1 MKKCIDESAPPIIS
15 ETNNN
20 KNIFLLQNNSCN
32 KTNLFHNFCTINNK
46 IEPKNNIKGT
56 NLKIEEDKIEQK
68 NVRIAIKT
76 EKLNLLEHQKL
87 VELIQFIEYTCDL
100 TLNDERYI
108 NTTYNIFKIIRNVEK
123 NAYDIIIDDEK
134 EVKMNEKLKEQKN
147 EINDEKDEDYSYEEE
162 ESVNTMKYK
171 INNENSS
178 SYDEDENDSFDSM
191 GKKYNCIQFNK
202 KIINNNENYK
212 IENNRNNID
221 LNKRKDESD
230 EIKKDTKNSINL
242 NTPSSPFEFNDY
254 KNKNKNKDEKKEEKI
269 KNNYINF

>member
-1 MKKCIDESAPPIIS
+1 M
-15 ETNNN
+15 
-20 KNIFLLQNNSCN
+20 
-32 KTNLFHNFCTINNK
+32 
-46 IEPKNNIKGT
+46 
-56 NLKIEEDKIEQK
+56 
-68 NVRIAIKT
+68 
-76 EKLNLLEHQKL
+76 
-87 VELIQFIEYTCDL
+87 YTCDL
-100 TLNDERYI
+100 NLNDERYI

-178 SYDEDENDSFDSM
+178 SYDEDENDSFDYM

-202 KIINNNENYK
+202 KIINYNENYK

-221 LNKRKDESD
+221 LNKRKDEPD